1 MELDTEYGVKEEKFR
16 VMQLLIVT
24 DANEYYE
31 LRVDMPKGTDDEKRG
46 TSMFQGALER
56 LKVGKS
62 MVVGC
67 TSSGSCPEVRPAS

>member
-24 DANEYYE
+24 DAE
-31 LRVDMPKGTDDEKRG
+31 LRVDMPKCTDDEKRG